1 MQQQVFMCPRCG
13 RQNYM
18 GQRFCSGCG
27 SPLAVACPYCGSYL
41 SSSSGFCTNCGAQSG
56 YGAPVGPSVQGG
68 WGAQT
73 QPAPVKEHKPASGW
87 SKMGAALFVLGVLTM
102 IVAPA
107 VILLTRPDAE
117 GNTRLLITS
126 IAISAVAIIIGLPLM
141 FKG

>member
-1 MQQQVFMCPRCG
+1 MQQQVSMCPRCG

-27 SPLAVACPYCGSYL
+27 SSLTVACPYCGSHM

-56 YGAPVGPSVQGG
+56 VGAPVGPGTQEG
-68 WGAQT
+68 WGVQAP
-73 QPAPVKEHKPASGW
+73 PAPVKEHKPASGW
-87 SKMGAALFVLGVLTM
+87 SKMGAALFVLGVLAM
-102 IVAPA
+102 IAAPA
-107 VILLTRPDAE
+107 FILLTMPEAE